1 MTDITWFGL
10 WQKLDKKKKQQ
21 HDWLYRSSV
30 RQNRNWTV
38 GTYLTW
44 CNMLWKTKQN
54 NDLTDHQGAF
64 YAKNDTELSWLIKLC
79 ANCDENQMG

>member
-1 MTDITWFGL
+1 
-10 WQKLDKKKKQQ
+10 
-21 HDWLYRSSV
+21 
-30 RQNRNWTV
+30 
-38 GTYLTW
+38 
-44 CNMLWKTKQN
+44 MLWKTKQN